1 MRKTNIIYP
10 NRTPNYPPL
19 GALYLTDALEKQGI
33 GVALHNSSITNI
45 QISITI

>member
-33 GVALHNSSITNI
+33 FACGEKDES
-45 QISITI
+45 